1 MFEDLDPGWQLES
14 PWECLFS
21 HENGWYGKRDLEEG
35 CSAVQ
40 LELSMNLGLS
50 IAFQVAVILE
60 KECSRKFQD
69 LSEEFLRCKCENT

>member
-50 IAFQVAVILE
+50 IAFQVIL
-60 KECSRKFQD
+60 SN
-69 LSEEFLRCKCENT
+69 SFLACVFLFL